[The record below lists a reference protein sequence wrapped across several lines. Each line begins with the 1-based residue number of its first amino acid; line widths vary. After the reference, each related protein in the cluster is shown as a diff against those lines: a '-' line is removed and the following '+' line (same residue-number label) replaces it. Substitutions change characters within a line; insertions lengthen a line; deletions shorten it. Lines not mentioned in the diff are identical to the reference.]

1 MSEKK
6 RVAPTD
12 LGLPRIEDMP
22 VWANRKQIEELKRLM
37 PERAKEI
44 DELWDEGLTREQ
56 ADEVLKVR
64 RAWLAAHPRL
74 AARRVGEVSLAKA
87 WELHGQSEEVLKQR
101 ERDELLRER
110 ERDYRIGSRQ
120 AGGRLRGD
128 PEMTARDKYQAAL
141 DRVAERRLADAE
153 YERSL
158 RENYDPIEAYD
169 RGVIWGGRR

>member
-1 MSEKK
+1 MTREERRRQTELEELLAK
-6 RVAPTD
+6 P
-12 LGLPRIEDMP
+12 I
-22 VWANRKQIEELKRLM
+22 WANRKQIEELKRLI

-44 DELWDEGLTREQ
+44 DALWDAGVTKEQ
-56 ADEVLKVR
+56 AEEVLKVR
-64 RAWLAAHPRL
+64 RAWLAQNPTL
-74 AARRVGEVSLAKA
+74 SARRVGDVPLAKA

-101 ERDELLRER
+101 ERDELQRDR

-120 AGGRLRGD
+120 AGGRMRGD
-128 PEMTARDKYQAAL
+128 PEVTVRDKYQAAL

-153 YERSL
+153 YARSL